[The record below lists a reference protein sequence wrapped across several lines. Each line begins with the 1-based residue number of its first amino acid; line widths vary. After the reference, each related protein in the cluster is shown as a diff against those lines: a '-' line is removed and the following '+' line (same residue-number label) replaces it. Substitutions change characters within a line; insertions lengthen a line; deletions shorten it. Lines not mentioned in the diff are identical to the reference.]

1 MRFHSSRH
9 PMRRL
14 RRAFF
19 PQLAGAGV
27 ALAAIGCGNG
37 GDAVGPTTDAD
48 PSTDAVS
55 EALSPA
61 PDNVVATAGTLQR
74 IAWMS
79 YRNGGPDIYR
89 MDPQGGSVI
98 PLTLGTAW
106 DESPAWSYD
115 NTRVAMVRE
124 RPYSNSTTRDIYVV
138 NADGSNGHWV
148 QPKAFT
154 FKLY

>member
-1 MRFHSSRH
+1 GRSFL
-9 PMRRL
+9 RRL
-14 RRAFF
+14 
-19 PQLAGAGV
+19 V
-27 ALAAIGCGNG
+27 AACAALTAAGCGTA
-37 GDAVGPTTDAD
+37 GDAVGPTSDSD
-48 PSTDAVS
+48 PPADAVS
-55 EALSPA
+55 EASSPT
-61 PDNVVATAGTLQR
+61 PDNLLAGAGTLQR

-89 MDPQGGSVI
+89 MDPQGGSVL

-138 NADGSNGHWV
+138 NADGSKGHWV
-148 QPKAFT
+148 RPTAFP
-154 FKLY
+154 FKLYYPSWSPDGSRIVF